1 MKVLHIIPSVA
12 TVRGGPSQAILE
24 MVKALRKND
33 IDAEIVTTND
43 NGMDLLDVPLGKFI
57 DYQQVPVQFFP
68 RFSPSIH
75 ALREFA
81 FSRELTIWLWQN
93 IRNYDLLHI
102 HGIFSYA
109 PTIAMAIAHHQKVPY
124 IITGHG
130 QLNKWSLQQKT
141 FKKQIY
147 INLIAKYFLNHSQS
161 THFTTVAEQK
171 EASPLNLTSSS
182 FVLPLGIYP
191 PQKILNAHEKLQKY
205 LNIPADEPIILFLS
219 RLHYVKGL
227 DYLIPALG
235 KLSHHR
241 FTFIVAG
248 SGDSDYETEIKTLV
262 KTHGIED
269 RTHFTGFVKGE
280 TKDLLIQ
287 GADIFAL
294 TSYSENFGISV
305 LESLAAGTPVIITPG
320 VALSDIVQQQ
330 HLGYVTELNIK
341 AIAATIENFL
351 DHPQESKEMGYR
363 ARQFILDNYTWD
375 KIASKMISVYENIIQ
390 SHNLKL

>member
-33 IDAEIVTTND
+33 IDAEIITTND
-43 NGMDLLDVPLGKFI
+43 NGEDILDVPLGKFI
-57 DYQQVPVQFFP
+57 NYQQVPVQFFP

-75 ALREFA
+75 FLREFA

-109 PTIAMAIAHHQKVPY
+109 PSIAMVIARCQKVPY
-124 IITGHG
+124 IVRPYG
-130 QLNKWSLQQKT
+130 LLCEWSLQQKEL
-141 FKKQIY
+141 KKKLY
-147 INLIAKYFLNHSQS
+147 LKLLETANLNHSQS
-161 THFTTVAEQK
+161 IHFTSILEQK
-171 EASPLNLTSSS
+171 EASLLNLTSSS
-182 FVLPLGIYP
+182 FILPLGIYT
-191 PQKILNAHEKLQKY
+191 PQRILNTREKLKKH
-205 LNIPADEPIILFLS
+205 LNIPADEPIVLFLS
-219 RLHYVKGL
+219 RLHPKKGL

-235 KLSHHR
+235 KLSHYR
-241 FTFIVAG
+241 FTFIIAG
-248 SGDSDYETEIKTLV
+248 SGDLDYENELKTLV
-262 KTHGIED
+262 TTHEIKEKTY
-269 RTHFTGFVKGE
+269 FAGFVKGE
-280 TKDLLIQ
+280 IKDLLMQ

-330 HLGYVTELNIK
+330 HLGYVTELNIND
-341 AIAATIENFL
+341 IATTIQNFL
-351 DHPQESKEMGYR
+351 DHPQAAKKMGDS
-363 ARQFILDNYTWD
+363 ARKFILDNYTWD
-375 KIASKMISVYENIIQ
+375 SIALKMISVYQEITPL
-390 SHNLKL
+390 NLPL